1 MQFLD
6 EKDLQIKQLENENK
20 ELLEKVKKLEH
31 NVEVLTQAILLAA
44 KQRFGASSEKTPKID
59 GQCSLLDETINDTSE
74 EMKVI
79 NIKEHKRPVR
89 KKGDREH
96 LIKELPHETVEC
108 VLNDEDAVCKI
119 CGSDLK
125 VIGKKKVRSEIEYI
139 PAKLVVK
146 DYVQYV
152 YKCVDCGKNDIN
164 PYDSIYCAP
173 VQAPVLAHSVAS
185 PSIVAWIMYQ
195 KYMMSV
201 PLYRQEKDFARM
213 GAELKRDMMANWVIR
228 SSEYRLKPL

>member
-1 MQFLD
+1 MIVNHFYLHDHEVGAIEKNKADLIVTSIDQLLKLD
-6 EKDLQIKQLENENK
+6 DSELRKDFPLVVYQTGSGTQTNMNVNEVVSHVAQNINLQLEILPNDDVNHGQSSNDIFPTAMNITAAMAV
-20 ELLEKVKKLEH
+20 EKL
-31 NVEVLTQAILLAA
+31 
-44 KQRFGASSEKTPKID
+44 ID
-59 GQCSLLDETINDTSE
+59 SL
-74 EMKVI
+74 K
-79 NIKEHKRPVR
+79 
-89 KKGDREH
+89 H
-96 LIKELPHETVEC
+96 LIEELPHETVEC

-125 VIGKKKVRSEIEYI
+125 VIGKKKVRSEIQYI

-201 PLYRQEKDFARM
+201 PLYRQEC
-213 GAELKRDMMANWVIR
+213 
-228 SSEYRLKPL
+228 RLQSYFHL